1 MVEVVGRRHGLG
13 EKEEA
18 AIRTFRIAAPNLR
31 APRPRGAPMPRV
43 TDQSAAVKRPA
54 AAGGLPR
61 PVVEQKAL
69 EVAAFVRARMRRT
82 APGQDHDDVYQEAV
96 LWALEWAE
104 RYGEKFVGDN
114 PFTKMSAVAFRRA
127 RRMVNR
133 SKYQQSVS
141 EHVAD
146 RRGKAAEGVA
156 TGALPIVG
164 CGYGDGIEEGGAVAV
179 QVGGQTPGVAPLSGE
194 DDRRSA
200 AAQVLGALRPDE
212 RRLVRGVA
220 GGDRLLDSKVSRGR
234 ARRALRRFAAAVG
247 PDPSILPIRLAAR
260 DPRLPPP
267 NTVLE
272 VEHGDRPRVVR
283 LVVGVETF
291 TYAGE
296 TCGSI
301 SAAAERAARDVG
313 LCTKAQNGYEFWG
326 LGRRRRLAA

>member
-1 MVEVVGRRHGLG
+1 
-13 EKEEA
+13 
-18 AIRTFRIAAPNLR
+18 
-31 APRPRGAPMPRV
+31 MPRV
-43 TDQSAAVKRPA
+43 TDQSAAVKTPA
-54 AAGGLPR
+54 VAGGLPR
-61 PVVEQKAL
+61 TVVEQKAQ

-82 APGQDHDDVYQEAV
+82 TPEQDHDDVYQEAV

-133 SKYQQSVS
+133 ARYQQSVS

-146 RRGKAAEGVA
+146 RRGKAAVGVP
-156 TGALPIVG
+156 TGASPIAG
-164 CGYGDGIEEGGAVAV
+164 CGYSGSIEDDGCVKSV
-179 QVGGQTPGVAPLSGE
+179 QVGEAARESLLPGE
-194 DDRRSA
+194 DARRSA
-200 AAQVLGALRPDE
+200 AELVLRALRPDE

-220 GGDRLLDSKVSRGR
+220 GGERLRKSKVAPRR
-234 ARRALRRFAAAVG
+234 ARRALRRFADAVG

-272 VEHGDRPRVVR
+272 VEHGERPVR

-291 TYAGE
+291 TYDGKTFA
-296 TCGSI
+296 SI
-301 SAAAERAARDVG
+301 SAAAERAAADVG